1 MIKRYH
7 RPPTPRISAR
17 FNAGGRAADKSKAS
31 YWSRLPSGARLVSNT
46 GSDTACTA
54 SMAMPR
60 LRVAVSD
67 RLLQAV
73 TKSSDALWPGQGR
86 RGVSR
91 LTRDAIKRYARYSD
105 GSTRRRAK

>member
-1 MIKRYH
+1 MRSTNHIKPKSLACRE
-7 RPPTPRISAR
+7 RLRIR
-17 FNAGGRAADKSKAS
+17 
-31 YWSRLPSGARLVSNT
+31 
-46 GSDTACTA
+46 TACRYTARVASKPGAARTA

-60 LRVAVSD
+60 FRARVSD
-67 RLLQAV
+67 KLLQAV

-105 GSTRRRAK
+105 GNARRRAK

>member
-1 MIKRYH
+1 MRSTNHIKPKSLACRKRLRIRTAYRYTA
-7 RPPTPRISAR
+7 RVASKPAVPR
-17 FNAGGRAADKSKAS
+17 
-31 YWSRLPSGARLVSNT
+31 V
-46 GSDTACTA
+46 A

-60 LRVAVSD
+60 FRVAVND
-67 RLLQAV
+67 KLLRAL

-105 GSTRRRAK
+105 GNARRRAK